1 MVVHSND
8 LCLGGD
14 TVKELL
20 DIIAD
25 GSTDVIGKL
34 LCIFKEHDVV
44 KCQVVN
50 RFTFAVSGDV

>member
-14 TVKELL
+14 AVKELF
-20 DIIAD
+20 DIIAE
-25 GSTDVIGKL
+25 GSTDIIGKL

-44 KCQVVN
+44 QCQVVN
-50 RFTFAVSGDV
+50 RFTFAVSCDV